1 MAKRENDADRYVVRQ
16 SAQHLFHRCSNASSG
31 FGDVDGTEEGSHL
44 PLRPRFIQP
53 FSRTF
58 PEVQQT
64 AELSGWDNVRSSE
77 TGVRIVLASAS
88 ETRAR
93 VLAAAGIP
101 FEQDAADIDEGIIK
115 RDCRQRGTSA
125 EQAALALA
133 ESKAQTVVARHPGAL
148 VIGADQLLVS
158 GSDWLDKPATPEQ
171 ARQTLRKLR
180 ARRHQ
185 LVSGMVV
192 VRDSSSLC
200 RHVEV
205 AELTM
210 RDYSDRFIDW
220 YIETAADADLQ
231 VVGACRLEGLG
242 AQAFAEIQGDYF
254 TILGLPLLRLLD
266 VLRREAV
273 LID

>member
-1 MAKRENDADRYVVRQ
+1 MSFREA
-16 SAQHLFHRCSNASSG
+16 
-31 FGDVDGTEEGSHL
+31 
-44 PLRPRFIQP
+44 
-53 FSRTF
+53 
-58 PEVQQT
+58 
-64 AELSGWDNVRSSE
+64 
-77 TGVRIVLASAS
+77 GVRIVLASAS

-93 VLAAAGIP
+93 VLVGAGIE
-101 FEQDAADIDEGIIK
+101 FERDPADVDEAAIK
-115 RDCRQRGTSA
+115 TACRGRGATA
-125 EQAALALA
+125 EEAAVHLA
-133 ESKAQTVVARHPGAL
+133 ERKAQIVVVRHPGAL

-158 GSDWLDKPATPEQ
+158 GTDWLDKPATPDQ
-171 ARQTLRKLR
+171 ARETLRRLR
-180 ARRHQ
+180 ARRHR

-192 VRDSSSLC
+192 VRDLSVLC

-220 YIETAADADLQ
+220 YIDAAADADLQ

-242 AQAFAEIQGDYF
+242 AQAFAQIEGDYF
-254 TILGLPLLRLLD
+254 TILGLPLLPLLD

>member
-1 MAKRENDADRYVVRQ
+1 MR
-16 SAQHLFHRCSNASSG
+16 SG
-31 FGDVDGTEEGSHL
+31 ES
-44 PLRPRFIQP
+44 RF
-53 FSRTF
+53 
-58 PEVQQT
+58 
-64 AELSGWDNVRSSE
+64 
-77 TGVRIVLASAS
+77 RIVLASAS

-93 VLAAAGIP
+93 ILAEAGIA
-101 FEQDAADIDEGIIK
+101 FERDAADIDEGIIK
-115 RDCRQRGTSA
+115 RRCRTRGTSA
-125 EQAALALA
+125 EQAALDLA
-133 ESKAQTVVARHPGAL
+133 ESKAKTVVLRHPGAL

-158 GSDWLDKPATPEQ
+158 GSDWLDKPATSDQ
-171 ARQTLRKLR
+171 ARETLRKLR
-180 ARRHQ
+180 GRRHR

-192 VRDSSSLC
+192 VRDSSTLC

-254 TILGLPLLRLLD
+254 TILGLPLLPLLD